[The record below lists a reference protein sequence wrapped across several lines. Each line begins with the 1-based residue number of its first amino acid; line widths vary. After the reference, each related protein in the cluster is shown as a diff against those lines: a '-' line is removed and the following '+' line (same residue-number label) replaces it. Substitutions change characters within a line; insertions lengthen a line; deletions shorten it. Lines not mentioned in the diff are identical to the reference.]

1 MGQAGSDWRYTG
13 KRRGLQVISE
23 GKHLRT
29 LTLDTGR
36 TTILLENPFWHA
48 IEYLALED
56 GHANWRDWFHEN
68 ILEDWDSDTPLT
80 SHVRCTVVTMF
91 LEDLQISKSD

>member
-1 MGQAGSDWRYTG
+1 MTRIT
-13 KRRGLQVISE
+13 RIIE

-29 LTLDTGR
+29 RTLDTGR

-68 ILEDWDSDTPLT
+68 ILEGWDSGTPLT
-80 SHVRCTVVTMF
+80 SHTRCTLVTML
-91 LEDLQISKSD
+91 LEDLKVCDG